1 MLALAV
7 SIDTRVFLS
16 PRYRSLDVA
25 DPAGHGSTTA
35 TVSPRGILFHHEGV
49 VMKRSRTSTWFGLV
63 GLCVVAATAAGACA
77 AGGGSGNMGGNGGE
91 AGSGGAGGVGGTAGN
106 GQGGDVLIT
115 TSSSSSGTG
124 GAGGG
129 ACDEGLPDKDN
140 DGDGYTELEG
150 DCNDCDKFVNP
161 SAVEVIAEED
171 ENGNLPEPA
180 DEDCDGTVDV
190 LPPACDSGLAL
201 ASLDPIDA
209 AKAIGVCK
217 FLKSA
222 KWVLSDGSPPPVN
235 ETQKA
240 NFHLGHGI
248 VAKLGTNNNPQEG
261 NSMLFLSSG
270 KARDKGDADATYR
283 TFDKGYTS
291 NAPFGFPKAS
301 PSCPNV
307 ITGLPHDATGL
318 EIEVDVPSN
327 ALSVSFDFQFFSYE
341 WPDFL
346 CREYNDFFIAYM
358 IPFPMGQSD
367 GNIAFDMLGAPISV
381 NNKFF
386 EACGCPGNPVGPT
399 GECVAS
405 TFPFKCSLETKQLVG
420 TTFEKDEANAG
431 WSHGSTGW
439 LRTTTAVTP
448 GSPIRLRLVTYDS
461 TDGKVDSSTLID
473 NWRWSGKP
481 GTTVTEVIIP
491 K

>member
-1 MLALAV
+1 
-7 SIDTRVFLS
+7 
-16 PRYRSLDVA
+16 
-25 DPAGHGSTTA
+25 
-35 TVSPRGILFHHEGV
+35 
-49 VMKRSRTSTWFGLV
+49 
-63 GLCVVAATAAGACA
+63 
-77 AGGGSGNMGGNGGE
+77 
-91 AGSGGAGGVGGTAGN
+91 
-106 GQGGDVLIT
+106 
-115 TSSSSSGTG
+115 
-124 GAGGG
+124 
-129 ACDEGLPDKDN
+129 
-140 DGDGYTELEG
+140 
-150 DCNDCDKFVNP
+150 
-161 SAVEVIAEED
+161 
-171 ENGNLPEPA
+171 
-180 DEDCDGTVDV
+180 
-190 LPPACDSGLAL
+190 
-201 ASLDPIDA
+201 
-209 AKAIGVCK
+209 
-217 FLKSA
+217 
-222 KWVLSDGSPPPVN
+222 
-235 ETQKA
+235 
-240 NFHLGHGI
+240 
-248 VAKLGTNNNPQEG
+248 
-261 NSMLFLSSG
+261 MLFLSSG

-327 ALSVSFDFQFFSYE
+327 ALSVSFDFQFLSYE

-367 GNIAFDMLGAPISV
+367 GNIAFDMFGAPISV

-386 EACGCPGNPVGPT
+386 EACGCPGNPPS
-399 GECVAS
+399 ECIAS
-405 TFPFKCSLETKQLVG
+405 TFPFKCSLGKTQLVG
-420 TTFEKDEANAG
+420 TTFEKDEANFG
-431 WSHGSTGW
+431 WTHGSTGW

-461 TDGKVDSSTLID
+461 SDGKVDSSTLID